1 MKHAL
6 GIALLVLGLLVP
18 AEASAYTLVMR
29 NGALVDVGES
39 YRLAGSNFEYR
50 GRDGALRR
58 VVLAEVDLAATAR
71 ANGETVGAFVG
82 RASRNVDPAGGRA
95 AAARAEQAVTV
106 TNADLEPFRAERE
119 RLDAEYRAR
128 NPYAAP
134 PAAAVPFPAAPAPAV
149 SNALAQW
156 RERARALR
164 LQIDAEQA
172 QIDAIRDELAV
183 REANP
188 FDYGLSYRY
197 NFGNAPVVRSG
208 GGYYGYYAQPNNT
221 YFRATEEFA
230 QLNSRLIDLEI
241 QHRAT
246 LSLWYNLL
254 EDARRAGVPD
264 GLLRY

>member
-1 MKHAL
+1 MKLAL

-39 YRLAGSNFEYR
+39 YRLAGSNVEYR
-50 GRDGALRR
+50 GWDGALRR

-82 RASRNVDPAGGRA
+82 RASRNVDPAGA
-95 AAARAEQAVTV
+95 QVAAARAEEPVTV
-106 TNADLEPFRAERE
+106 TTADLEPFREERE

-128 NPYAAP
+128 NPYVAP

-156 RERARALR
+156 REQARALR

-208 GGYYGYYAQPNNT
+208 GGYYGYFAQPNNT

-246 LSLWYNLL
+246 LSLWYNFL
-254 EDARRAGVPD
+254 EDARRAGIPD